1 MFHSRNLKNKI
12 NRIHDR
18 ALRLVYQNNLSFS
31 ELLDLDNSVTVHQK
45 KFLVTE
51 IYKVKH
57 AIAPEIMKPIFEL
70 QNPSYNL
77 RSSCNQFRREKIK
90 TAHYG
95 LALFFM
101 GRVNFTQPKFLF

>member
-1 MFHSRNLKNKI
+1 MKNC
-12 NRIHDR
+12 
-18 ALRLVYQNNLSFS
+18 
-31 ELLDLDNSVTVHQK
+31 TK
-45 KFLVTE
+45 KNFLVLVTG
-51 IYKVKH
+51 IYKVKSGT
-57 AIAPEIMKPIFEL
+57 APEIMKDIFEL